1 MVLAMLS
8 QSVERGET
16 AKGHQRAGT
25 EPTKGRKTLRIAKKA
40 PPKTGKAPA
49 PGERRAFRKR
59 IVLTNPNAIEV
70 EGLKGLNNDTTV
82 KESSKGTLLVL
93 PEQAV
98 DQLRELAVFKPTQK
112 WRSFRKP
119 AVLWTEQSL
128 ELARQLATVEEQ
140 QRPGLLR
147 RMLCG
152 EKGVGKSVM
161 LLQAQATALSRGW
174 VVMSIPE
181 CQDLTIAH
189 TEYSPIPGTAP
200 TTYAQ
205 NTYTASLLARISRA
219 NDGVLSTLE
228 LSKTHSVPI
237 PLQSNLSLAR
247 LAQIGASDPDIA
259 WPIFQALWD
268 ELTAPSTDQHRRPP
282 VLFCVDG
289 ANHVMR
295 LSEYRDRDFN
305 LIHAHDLALVNHFMA
320 YFSGA
325 TALPNGGA
333 MLAATS
339 MSNRPSTPTF
349 SLALEQMRARA
360 RESAE
365 KDVPQPSPFQKYDD
379 RILDVLKDVEYMEVK
394 KLSRHDTGRLLEYY
408 AASGLYRETVDARR
422 VGEKWTLSGGGVIGE
437 LERVALMP
445 RV

>member
-1 MVLAMLS
+1 MQRQALS
-8 QSVERGET
+8 QWCWRCSASLSSGARSAAATSHRPLSTTATLEAPAPKT

-181 CQDLTIAH
+181 CR
-189 TEYSPIPGTAP
+189 P
-200 TTYAQ
+200 TV
-205 NTYTASLLARISRA
+205 N
-219 NDGVLSTLE
+219 G
-228 LSKTHSVPI
+228 
-237 PLQSNLSLAR
+237 
-247 LAQIGASDPDIA
+247 DP
-259 WPIFQALWD
+259 
-268 ELTAPSTDQHRRPP
+268 T
-282 VLFCVDG
+282 
-289 ANHVMR
+289 
-295 LSEYRDRDFN
+295 
-305 LIHAHDLALVNHFMA
+305 
-320 YFSGA
+320 
-325 TALPNGGA
+325 
-333 MLAATS
+333 
-339 MSNRPSTPTF
+339 
-349 SLALEQMRARA
+349 
-360 RESAE
+360 
-365 KDVPQPSPFQKYDD
+365 
-379 RILDVLKDVEYMEVK
+379 
-394 KLSRHDTGRLLEYY
+394 
-408 AASGLYRETVDARR
+408 
-422 VGEKWTLSGGGVIGE
+422 
-437 LERVALMP
+437 
-445 RV
+445 